1 MAIETALEYF
11 LGTDTAFDFT
21 IYTSKSRSQIR
32 DISSY
37 TLNFMIKRNK
47 SDADGSALF
56 SGSATVTGTFNADP
70 ATNTQKA
77 TAQIADTDLP
87 VSTTAGQVHWEL
99 KRTDAGAESVLA
111 FGPMLL
117 RRPVHD

>member
-1 MAIETALEYF
+1 MAIETPLEYW
-11 LGTDTAFDFT
+11 LGTDQAFDFT
-21 IYTSKSRSQIR
+21 IYRSKAKSQIR
-32 DISSY
+32 DITGY
-37 TLNFMIKRNK
+37 TLSFMVKRAK
-47 SDADGSALF
+47 SDADASALF
-56 SGSATVTGTFNADP
+56 TGSATISGTYAADP
-70 ATNTQKA
+70 ASNTQKA

-111 FGPMLL
+111 FGPLLL